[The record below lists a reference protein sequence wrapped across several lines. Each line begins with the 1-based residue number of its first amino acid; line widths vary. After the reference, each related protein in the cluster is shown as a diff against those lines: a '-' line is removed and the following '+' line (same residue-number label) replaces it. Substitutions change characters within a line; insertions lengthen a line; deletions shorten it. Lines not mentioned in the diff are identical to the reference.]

1 MADPLTIA
9 VGIQGVANYFNE
21 ENKAAWTEYR
31 FLQNRV
37 NAAVAR
43 DLKINALNKRAAQE
57 AEATAGKKFDLA
69 IASLEAREA
78 RVVAAGEAGL
88 GGKSID
94 AQANMVTA
102 RQLRGETVLNDNLR
116 MMLDQIEDEKEG
128 FNTEMMNR
136 INSLPRGQKPNML
149 MHAINTAANM
159 YATETMMTG
168 KSPFSSSVASK
179 GSTVPMPTPK
189 PKPTIPVSTAS
200 TPLPASNQNALFF
213 MRNF

>member
-1 MADPLTIA
+1 MDPMTIA
-9 VGIQGVANYFNE
+9 VGVKGVADYFE
-21 ENKAAWTEYR
+21 AENQARWTEYR

-94 AQANMVTA
+94 AQANMVKS

-116 MMLDQIEDEKEG
+116 MMLDKIEDEKEG
-128 FNTEMMNR
+128 FNSEMINR

-149 MHAINTAANM
+149 MHVINTAANM

-168 KSPFSSSVASK
+168 KSPFSTSVASK
-179 GSTVPMPTPK
+179 GSTVPLPPQGVPPWVYAGGSMPK
-189 PKPTIPVSTAS
+189 I
-200 TPLPASNQNALFF
+200 
-213 MRNF
+213 

>member
-1 MADPLTIA
+1 MDPLTIA
-9 VGIQGVANYFNE
+9 VGVKGVADYFE
-21 ENKAAWTEYR
+21 AENQARWTEYR

-94 AQANMVTA
+94 AQANMVKS

-128 FNTEMMNR
+128 FNSEMINR

-149 MHAINTAANM
+149 MHVINTAANM

-168 KSPFSSSVASK
+168 KSPFSTSVASK
-179 GSTVPMPTPK
+179 GSTVPLPPQGVPPWVYAGGSMPK
-189 PKPTIPVSTAS
+189 I
-200 TPLPASNQNALFF
+200 
-213 MRNF
+213 